1 MTASTTSSQ
10 YDYWKMGMYRD
21 SAITSNS
28 VYDIES
34 TRLATSYAD
43 AAG

>member
-1 MTASTTSSQ
+1 VTASTTSSQ
-10 YDYWKMGMYRD
+10 YSYWKMGMYRD

-34 TRLATSYAD
+34 TRLATTLTD
-43 AAG
+43 ATG